1 MRKKMFL
8 TLCLSISAIL
18 LLSYCLI
25 YVTFRSLLRNEIQE
39 KQQYILDFNE
49 TVFTNYIDSFNLIP
63 FQLVDNHEIGS
74 ALNTSSS
81 DYLDM
86 FRAREALKKEFN
98 KYLKLL
104 VFTSNL
110 DGRLILYLNKNIP
123 LSAYCDSASLSKDV
137 SLKSI
142 QIYAD
147 TKVKDE
153 KWYQRAASH
162 KYSPYFFLNESTNEI
177 CFAKCAQ
184 SYYLYPP
191 SAEGIGLV
199 VISIPTASILEK
211 LMMKSITPN
220 SSIILMNE
228 YHEILYQHGST
239 VPADA
244 VTLFSSQSSELLLDG
259 HKYLVNTASV
269 KNNLYLTFL
278 TPYSDI
284 ETVIRSSLRPYIA
297 FSLITFVVLILILY
311 VLSRKITA
319 PIISFADLL
328 SKIEDTRTFN
338 PELLTHYKD
347 AELVR
352 LCNSFQNLISREN
365 SLIARIDEEN
375 KAKRAAV
382 LHALQAQINPHF
394 LYNALDVVSWMALS
408 KREDAIADVVSSISN
423 MMHYSISHPD
433 ALVALPSELDNIQEF
448 IRIFQLERPTKI
460 YLTISSKNDLNPAD
474 IKIPKFTLHPLVEN
488 AVLHNPDKSCLHIE
502 IEIALRSN
510 LLSISVVDDGI
521 GADPQK
527 LNAYL
532 NYEET
537 DLAVS
542 NGFGIRNVNER
553 LQMHYPE
560 IGSLSYS
567 KSPSGR
573 LTATL
578 IISLESNGE
587 K

>member
-74 ALNTSSS
+74 ALNTISSN
-81 DYLDM
+81 YLDM

-239 VPADA
+239 VPAEYFQA
-244 VTLFSSQSSELLLDG
+244 LLF
-259 HKYLVNTASV
+259 
-269 KNNLYLTFL
+269 F
-278 TPYSDI
+278 
-284 ETVIRSSLRPYIA
+284 
-297 FSLITFVVLILILY
+297 FV
-311 VLSRKITA
+311 
-319 PIISFADLL
+319 
-328 SKIEDTRTFN
+328 
-338 PELLTHYKD
+338 
-347 AELVR
+347 
-352 LCNSFQNLISREN
+352 
-365 SLIARIDEEN
+365 
-375 KAKRAAV
+375 
-382 LHALQAQINPHF
+382 
-394 LYNALDVVSWMALS
+394 
-408 KREDAIADVVSSISN
+408 
-423 MMHYSISHPD
+423 
-433 ALVALPSELDNIQEF
+433 
-448 IRIFQLERPTKI
+448 
-460 YLTISSKNDLNPAD
+460 
-474 IKIPKFTLHPLVEN
+474 
-488 AVLHNPDKSCLHIE
+488 
-502 IEIALRSN
+502 
-510 LLSISVVDDGI
+510 
-521 GADPQK
+521 
-527 LNAYL
+527 
-532 NYEET
+532 
-537 DLAVS
+537 
-542 NGFGIRNVNER
+542 
-553 LQMHYPE
+553 
-560 IGSLSYS
+560 
-567 KSPSGR
+567 
-573 LTATL
+573 
-578 IISLESNGE
+578 
-587 K
+587 